1 MLLRNSVEG
10 EGKARI
16 VTDESQYTRKFRKE
30 LMAGL
35 SSLVLLAVLARAGR
49 EMYGYEIAKAVKA
62 EGEGGLI
69 FKQGA
74 IYPVLRSLNALG
86 LLESRV
92 EASAFGPPRRYYSI
106 TEDGLTALS
115 EWQYAWHDMRD
126 FVDDALKVGT
136 GGDMNSVLQPEV
148 SSGCTGESPKRFL
161 SGF

>member
-1 MLLRNSVEG
+1 MTEETN
-10 EGKARI
+10 
-16 VTDESQYTRKFRKE
+16 YTRKFRKE

-74 IYPVLRSLNALG
+74 IYPVLRSLHQLG

-92 EASAFGPPRRYYSI
+92 EASAFGPPRRYYNI
-106 TEDGLTALS
+106 TDEGRRALR
-115 EWQYAWHDMRD
+115 EWQGAWKDMRE
-126 FVDDALKVGT
+126 FVDDALQAKAHGAAYEARP
-136 GGDMNSVLQPEV
+136 SA
-148 SSGCTGESPKRFL
+148 
-161 SGF
+161 

>member
-1 MLLRNSVEG
+1 MAE
-10 EGKARI
+10 E
-16 VTDESQYTRKFRKE
+16 TPHTRKFRKE

-74 IYPVLRSLNALG
+74 IYPVLRSLDAQG

-106 TEDGLTALS
+106 TDEGRQALMDF
-115 EWQYAWHDMRD
+115 QGAWKDMRE
-126 FVDDALKVGT
+126 FVDDALAA
-136 GGDMNSVLQPEV
+136 GGGSHDYQP
-148 SSGCTGESPKRFL
+148 SA
-161 SGF
+161 

>member
-1 MLLRNSVEG
+1 MTED
-10 EGKARI
+10 
-16 VTDESQYTRKFRKE
+16 TQYTRKFRKE

-74 IYPVLRSLNALG
+74 IYPVLRSLNSLG

-92 EASAFGPPRRYYSI
+92 EASAFGPPRRYYNI
-106 TEDGLTALS
+106 TSEGLKALND
-115 EWQYAWHDMRD
+115 WQGAWHDMRE
-126 FVDDALKVGT
+126 FVDDALKAGGT
-136 GGDMNSVLQPEV
+136 RHEYQP
-148 SSGCTGESPKRFL
+148 SA
-161 SGF
+161 

>member
-1 MLLRNSVEG
+1 VTEESV
-10 EGKARI
+10 
-16 VTDESQYTRKFRKE
+16 YTRKFRKE

-74 IYPVLRSLNALG
+74 IYPVLRSLNQLG

-106 TEDGLTALS
+106 TQEGLRARR
-115 EWQYAWHDMRD
+115 EWQGAWKDMRE
-126 FVDDALKVGT
+126 FVDDALAAQGAVYEARPT
-136 GGDMNSVLQPEV
+136 A
-148 SSGCTGESPKRFL
+148 
-161 SGF
+161 

>member
-1 MLLRNSVEG
+1 M
-10 EGKARI
+10 
-16 VTDESQYTRKFRKE
+16 TDETTYTRKFRKE

-74 IYPVLRSLNALG
+74 IYPVLRSLDAQG
-86 LLESRV
+86 LLGSRV

-106 TEDGLTALS
+106 TDEGRQALAD
-115 EWQYAWHDMRD
+115 WQGAWRDMRE
-126 FVDDALKVGT
+126 FVDDALMA
-136 GGDMNSVLQPEV
+136 GGALEHHTQP
-148 SSGCTGESPKRFL
+148 ST
-161 SGF
+161 

>member
-1 MLLRNSVEG
+1 VTEESV
-10 EGKARI
+10 
-16 VTDESQYTRKFRKE
+16 YTRKFRKE

-74 IYPVLRSLNALG
+74 IYPVLRSLNQLG

-106 TEDGLTALS
+106 TQEGLRALR
-115 EWQYAWHDMRD
+115 EWQGAWKDMRE
-126 FVDDALKVGT
+126 FVDDALAAQGAVYEARPT
-136 GGDMNSVLQPEV
+136 A
-148 SSGCTGESPKRFL
+148 
-161 SGF
+161 

>member
-1 MLLRNSVEG
+1 MTE
-10 EGKARI
+10 E
-16 VTDESQYTRKFRKE
+16 TQYTRKFRKE

-74 IYPVLRSLNALG
+74 IYPVLRSLNSLG

-92 EASAFGPPRRYYSI
+92 EASAFGPPRRDYNI
-106 TEDGLTALS
+106 TGEGLNALND
-115 EWQYAWHDMRD
+115 WQGAWHDMRE
-126 FVDDALKVGT
+126 FVDDALKAGGT
-136 GGDMNSVLQPEV
+136 RHEYQP
-148 SSGCTGESPKRFL
+148 SA
-161 SGF
+161 

>member
-1 MLLRNSVEG
+1 
-10 EGKARI
+10 
-16 VTDESQYTRKFRKE
+16 
-30 LMAGL
+30 MAGL

-92 EASAFGPPRRYYSI
+92 EASAFGPRPNARQGPGPRRQSGKKSGADPGD
-106 TEDGLTALS
+106 ELTLPPFCSFFVCLTFRQARTG
-115 EWQYAWHDMRD
+115 HDPPAGR
-126 FVDDALKVGT
+126 
-136 GGDMNSVLQPEV
+136 S
-148 SSGCTGESPKRFL
+148 RR
-161 SGF
+161 

>member
-1 MLLRNSVEG
+1 VAEESV
-10 EGKARI
+10 
-16 VTDESQYTRKFRKE
+16 YTRKFRKE

-74 IYPVLRSLNALG
+74 IYPVLRSLNQLA

-106 TEDGLTALS
+106 TEEGLRALR
-115 EWQYAWHDMRD
+115 EWQGAWKDMRE
-126 FVDDALKVGT
+126 FVDDALAAQGAVYEARPT
-136 GGDMNSVLQPEV
+136 A
-148 SSGCTGESPKRFL
+148 
-161 SGF
+161 

>member
-1 MLLRNSVEG
+1 MPLQGTLAYCEVHARCNS
-10 EGKARI
+10 AI
-16 VTDESQYTRKFRKE
+16 VGRRKRRVVAPETDYTRKFRKE

-92 EASAFGPPRRYYSI
+92 EASAFVSPLRFYNI
-106 TEDGLTALS
+106 TDDGRLSLNDGQGALR
-115 EWQYAWHDMRD
+115 DMRG
-126 FVDDALKVGT
+126 FVD
-136 GGDMNSVLQPEV
+136 
-148 SSGCTGESPKRFL
+148 
-161 SGF
+161 